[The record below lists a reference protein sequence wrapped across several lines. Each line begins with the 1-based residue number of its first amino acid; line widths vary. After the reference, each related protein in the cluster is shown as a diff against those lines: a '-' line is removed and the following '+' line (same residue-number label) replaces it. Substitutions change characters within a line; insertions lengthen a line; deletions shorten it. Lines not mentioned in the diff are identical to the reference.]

1 MEITQDAD
9 GLCEAWYNS
18 SIYLLH
24 QQLMEDGMIILYNG
38 FNNAPIH
45 TYHLDLKALQ
55 FHQLDLVLYIYIYV
69 CDCFDIL
76 VFLVLSSCTFCSTD
90 IFTFAKVNYDRN
102 NFFVLLIHCYI
113 VSF

>member
-1 MEITQDAD
+1 
-9 GLCEAWYNS
+9 
-18 SIYLLH
+18 
-24 QQLMEDGMIILYNG
+24 MIILYNG

-45 TYHLDLKALQ
+45 TYHSVKALQ
-55 FHQLDLVLYIYIYV
+55 FHQLRIHLVLYV

-76 VFLVLSSCTFCSTD
+76 VFLVLSSCTFCSID